1 MHLLPPTPGAKNS
14 SVDAERKKFIR
25 RPPFFSRRCLTLPLS
40 PGENCPKIFSCRH
53 LFLSRRHHMPPIS
66 PKSKS
71 PPLTSPAQLTPTQQ
85 GAAPSLRPTRAGVAA
100 QQAPPPT
107 PHAYS
112 SSRHRPSEGATP
124 LAPPP
129 VAVTPLPPLHAPLPK
144 VGAPWLLVGR
154 LEQADSNQ

>member
-1 MHLLPPTPGAKNS
+1 MEKIHLP
-14 SVDAERKKFIR
+14 
-25 RPPFFSRRCLTLPLS
+25 PPFFSRRRHALPLS
-40 PGENCPKIFSCRH
+40 PGENCPKIFSCRR
-53 LFLSRRHHMPPIS
+53 LFLSRRRHMLPIS

-71 PPLTSPAQLTPTQQ
+71 PPLTPPARLTPTQH
-85 GAAPSLRPTRAGVAA
+85 GAAPSLRPTRAGVAP

-129 VAVTPLPPLHAPLPK
+129 VAVTPSPHSTRHFERWEHHGSWSEGWSKQTATN
-144 VGAPWLLVGR
+144 R
-154 LEQADSNQ
+154 